1 MHEVIAPAGRILHSD
16 IAIEHRKEK
25 PGDPDRN
32 LRIYQAMVDRGEALE
47 PRAQYYYA
55 RELYYH
61 AAYQQAADVFEA
73 FLAEGR
79 GWVENNIGACQ
90 DLSLCYH
97 QLGKEEKA
105 LQALLRSFVSVSYTH
120 LICPYISPEETTSS
134 RLCHC
139 LANDNRRSVPS
150 KFAFSVSTGYL
161 AKETGSALLAAWTI

>member
-97 QLGKEEKA
+97 QLGKAAAYNEKA
-105 LQALLRSFVSVSYTH
+105 ATYKPDDASVAYNRAYFAQKRAENAMAQRS
-120 LICPYISPEETTSS
+120 
-134 RLCHC
+134 
-139 LANDNRRSVPS
+139 
-150 KFAFSVSTGYL
+150 
-161 AKETGSALLAAWTI
+161 AKESV